1 MLRPNIHEDDSI
13 FQDESAPKWHPSIK
27 SAPKWL
33 QDESAPKSFDSET
46 FDSETFDSYDD
57 LDTGPPWLWRPSDDD
72 TPGAELKALAL
83 RRSYRMQP
91 IRETNRM
98 PAITVAPIRDEE
110 PKDPADT
117 QMASLAEIEVLGLE
131 PPNNFKGPGVSKF
144 LRIMSELHGQD
155 PEDTQMAM
163 VSEIRALGLEP
174 PKRPGPW
181 WCADNSKRRRLMACP
196 KLGS

>member
-46 FDSETFDSYDD
+46 FDSETFDSYDSYD
-57 LDTGPPWLWRPSDDD
+57 RGPPWLWRPSDND
-72 TPGAELKALAL
+72 TTGAELKAITL
-83 RRSYRMQP
+83 RMNSKKL
-91 IRETNRM
+91 ETNRM

-131 PPNNFKGPGVSKF
+131 PPNNFKGDSKF
-144 LRIMSELHGQD
+144 LRIMSELHGKD
-155 PEDTQMAM
+155 PNETQMAM